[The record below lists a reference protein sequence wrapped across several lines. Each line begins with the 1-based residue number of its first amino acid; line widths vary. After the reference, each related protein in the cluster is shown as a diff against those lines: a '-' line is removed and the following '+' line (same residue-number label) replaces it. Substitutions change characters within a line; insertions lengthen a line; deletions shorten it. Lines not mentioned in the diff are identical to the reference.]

1 MSFSKSVIPLLKI
14 VKPTGKLSSYANFLP
29 CYVWQVTVWWNQNYK
44 RKIAKNIFIVQS
56 YLVCWHTWWFNQIC
70 DLSYFLQESPVNGL
84 QYLCTLLDVENLYGT
99 VYVIH
104 NSNTFIHSINFYIL
118 SIIFVFIVKL
128 IALKPH

>member
-1 MSFSKSVIPLLKI
+1 MSFSKSVIPLLK
-14 VKPTGKLSSYANFLP
+14 LSNQLANFHLMQTFYP
-29 CYVWQVTVWWNQNYK
+29 AMCDRSLSDEIK
-44 RKIAKNIFIVQS
+44 IIKIAKNIFIVQS

-70 DLSYFLQESPVNGL
+70 DFSYFLQESPVNGL